1 VKLRDLAD
9 RLHCRL
15 EGDGEIDI
23 LRVAGLEQAG
33 PGDLTFLANP
43 RYAEAARATGAS
55 AIILAEDAAPAPCAM
70 LRAAHPYRAFAEALA
85 LFGRDER
92 PPAGVHPSSVV
103 APDARIGRDVAIGAL
118 VVVGSKALIGD
129 RVILHPHVFV
139 GPEAQ
144 IGNDT
149 ILHARVSVRDR
160 SVVGARVVVQ
170 DGAVIGS
177 DGFGFVTDNE
187 GVHHKIP
194 QQSHVVI
201 EDDVEIGANTTID
214 RPAVGETRIRR
225 GTKIDNLVQ
234 IAHGVQIGEY
244 TLLAAQVGIAGSSKI
259 GSHVVLAGQVGVAG
273 HLEIG
278 DKVKATAQT
287 GIPNSVEAGA
297 FISGYPAIDNRDW
310 LKASAVFRSLPE
322 LRRRVADLE
331 ARLAAI
337 GSTDYTDSTD
347 SEKSKSGESTTGES
361 TTEKSKGSPAADAK
375 KSPR

>member
-1 VKLRDLAD
+1 MKLRDLAD

-15 EGDGEIDI
+15 EGDGDIDI
-23 LRVAGLEQAG
+23 VRVAGLEQAE

-43 RYAEAARATGAS
+43 RYAQAARETRAS
-55 AIILAEDAAPAPCAM
+55 AIILAEDAAPAPCPM

-103 APDARIGRDVAIGAL
+103 APDARIGRDVAIGPL

-129 RVILHPHVFV
+129 RVVLHPHVVV

-177 DGFGFVTDNE
+177 DGFGFVTDHE

-234 IAHGVQIGEY
+234 IAHGVQVGEY

-273 HLEIG
+273 HLTIG
-278 DKVKATAQT
+278 KGTIATAQT
-287 GIPNSVEAGA
+287 GIPNAVPEGS
-297 FISGYPAIDNRDW
+297 FISGYPAIPNRDW
-310 LKASAVFRSLPE
+310 LKASAIFRKLPE
-322 LRRRVADLE
+322 LRKTIAELE
-331 ARLAAI
+331 ARVAAL
-337 GSTDYTDSTD
+337 
-347 SEKSKSGESTTGES
+347 EKGEEGAE
-361 TTEKSKGSPAADAK
+361 
-375 KSPR
+375 